1 MTEKYLPK
9 EQDKTPEELG
19 EVEIDNL
26 PDKEVKLMT
35 LKMCKE
41 LGRRLDEQSKK
52 SEFFNKDL
60 ENIKKNQT
68 EVKNTITEIRNTLER
83 INSSLDEGEGN
94 GTPLQYS
101 CLGNPMDGGAWWA
114 TVHGGHEELDT
125 TEGLHFHFSLSC
137 TGEGNG
143 NPLQY
148 SCLENPRDGSLVSC
162 RLWGCTESD
171 TTDVT

>member
-68 EVKNTITEIRNTLER
+68 EVKNKIHEMKKYTEGINRR
-83 INSSLDEGEGN
+83 IN
-94 GTPLQYS
+94 
-101 CLGNPMDGGAWWA
+101 
-114 TVHGGHEELDT
+114 EL
-125 TEGLHFHFSLSC
+125 
-137 TGEGNG
+137 
-143 NPLQY
+143 
-148 SCLENPRDGSLVSC
+148 
-162 RLWGCTESD
+162 
-171 TTDVT
+171 